1 MNKGI
6 VLGMVILFIGVGFQP
21 AFANNNLPI
30 RMAEQQPLGKT
41 FMKTFGGKDIDEGYS
56 VHQTTDG
63 GYILTGN
70 TWSFSTGE
78 DWDID
83 VWLIKID
90 NAGNMEWNRTFGGTK
105 WEFGYCVQQTTD
117 GGYIITGYTSSIRAG
132 DGDVWLIK
140 TDSNGNMMWDRT
152 FGGTGWEFGYCVQQT
167 TDNGYIITGCTW
179 LNGDDDV
186 WLIKTDSDGNMV
198 WNRTFGGTENE
209 TGRCVQQT
217 TDNGYIITG
226 RTESFG
232 AGYWDVWMIKTD
244 STGHMVWN
252 RTFGGTD
259 EDRGFCVQQTTDDGY
274 IITGLTDS
282 FGAGCYDVWLIKTN
296 NAGNMV
302 WNRTLGGTF
311 FDLGYSVQQTT
322 DDGYIITGETT
333 SFGAGEYDVWL
344 IKTDNAGNMVW
355 NRTFGGTSS
364 ETGYCVQQTTDDG
377 YIITGETTSFGAGS
391 HDVWLIKTDKDGRP
405 RNKAVTNN
413 QLLLRLLE
421 RFPLLQ
427 KLLFSL

>member
-105 WEFGYCVQQTTD
+105 WEFGY
-117 GGYIITGYTSSIRAG
+117 
-132 DGDVWLIK
+132 
-140 TDSNGNMMWDRT
+140 
-152 FGGTGWEFGYCVQQT
+152 
-167 TDNGYIITGCTW
+167 
-179 LNGDDDV
+179 
-186 WLIKTDSDGNMV
+186 
-198 WNRTFGGTENE
+198 
-209 TGRCVQQT
+209 CVQQT

-333 SFGAGEYDVWL
+333 SFGAG
-344 IKTDNAGNMVW
+344 
-355 NRTFGGTSS
+355 
-364 ETGYCVQQTTDDG
+364 
-377 YIITGETTSFGAGS
+377 S